1 LGWALSRD
9 LEDYDNL
16 IYPAVAREDEEAL
29 FDTQDGSCYTR
40 EGMSTL
46 IKTKMQKVR
55 VEGHY
60 GPHKLRHTYATNYL
74 RNGGQLEQLRIVMG
88 HRDISTTQRYLS
100 LMPEDLYKAQ
110 LSANPYDRA
119 RERI

>member
-1 LGWALSRD
+1 
-9 LEDYDNL
+9 
-16 IYPAVAREDEEAL
+16 
-29 FDTQDGSCYTR
+29 
-40 EGMSTL
+40 MSTL
-46 IKTKMQKVR
+46 IKAKLQKIG

-74 RNGGQLEQLRIVMG
+74 RNGGQLEHLRIVMG

-110 LSANPYDRA
+110 LSASPYDRA
-119 RERI
+119 RRNL